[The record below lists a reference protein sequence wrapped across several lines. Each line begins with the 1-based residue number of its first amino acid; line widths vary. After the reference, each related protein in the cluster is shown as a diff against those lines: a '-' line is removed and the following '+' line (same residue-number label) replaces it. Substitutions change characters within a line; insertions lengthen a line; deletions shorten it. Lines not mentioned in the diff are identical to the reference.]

1 MDLIPTADEIANKN
15 KELLTDLIKLSFAD
29 LKILSE
35 VNSDKNEYIKEEI
48 DFKLFSD
55 SLDEID
61 KIEIKK
67 FREKLSVFATLIQ
80 VAIDRKYNKYL
91 EKIG

>member
-15 KELLTDLIKLSFAD
+15 KELLTDLMKLSFAD
-29 LKILSE
+29 LRILSE

-67 FREKLSVFATLIQ
+67 FRERLSIFGTLIK
-80 VAIDRKYNKYL
+80 VAIDRKYNNYL